1 MNLTGD
7 EVTTDEVEKIIIY
20 ASGAFITRRLNWSL
34 NLPIRKSRALSGR
47 PRRSSNFKLF
57 FGGQFY
63 PMLCALTKVFPVCFI
78 VRARGIPFTLAS
90 VF

>member
-1 MNLTGD
+1 MTRPAMKLRLT
-7 EVTTDEVEKIIIY
+7 
-20 ASGAFITRRLNWSL
+20 SGKDRHLRERRFYHDPFELVAD
-34 NLPIRKSRALSGR
+34 LPIRKSRALSGR
-47 PRRSSNFKLF
+47 SRRGSNFKLF